1 MADLAFVGFVLRLF
15 LPKLLIIFL
24 KYYATLLC
32 GLWVDYINV
41 YGERRSLASLTFCKK
56 NFYAQSITTKIIRC
70 Y

>member
-1 MADLAFVGFVLRLF
+1 
-15 LPKLLIIFL
+15 
-24 KYYATLLC
+24 LLC

-41 YGERRSLASLTFCKK
+41 YGERRSLPSLTFCKK